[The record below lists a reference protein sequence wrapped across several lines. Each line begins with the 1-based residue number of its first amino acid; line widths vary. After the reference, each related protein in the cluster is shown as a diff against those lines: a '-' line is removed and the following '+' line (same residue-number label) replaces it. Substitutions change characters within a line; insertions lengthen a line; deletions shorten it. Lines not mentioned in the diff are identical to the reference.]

1 MAAATTPDIRTG
13 DRPEPMAGARRAAPS
28 GAGAGARTRGLAL
41 AGAGAVRRAACVAR
55 LLAVLLVAAPVG
67 PALVG
72 ALAPTPA
79 AAQDAPVIGRV
90 DSILV
95 EGARRVDDATIK
107 AYMTVVEGE
116 PATAADINASLR
128 RLLDTGLFEDV
139 TISPL
144 GSGLLV
150 QVKEAAYINLVA
162 FEGNEEV
169 KDETLRGSIRSTSR
183 SAFSRAKADR
193 DAQTLLELYRRS
205 GRYGATVEPVIIER
219 DNNRVDLVFEIDE
232 GQPTGIRS
240 IAFVGNRAFSD
251 RRLRSAIGTKENGL
265 LAFLYSTGTYDPDRL
280 EYDKELLRRHY
291 LDRGYADF
299 RVLSAVAELADDRE
313 DFLLTFT
320 VDEGEV
326 YEFGK
331 LDIDIRIPG
340 IDPEPLRA
348 VFEMEE
354 GEAYSISEVD
364 TAIENLIFEL
374 GQRGYVFLDVRPR
387 ANKNEETRTIDVTL
401 EASEG
406 PRVYIE
412 RIEIV
417 GNSRT
422 VDRVLRREFH
432 VAEGDAYNALEIE
445 AARSRLRA
453 LGFFGQ
459 VDVRTERGGADDR
472 AVVKVEVEEKLTGS
486 ISLGLGFSSSDGP
499 GGDISIT
506 EQNFLGRG
514 QFVQASVQVAGYK
527 QAVQFNFEEPAL
539 LDRDLAAGFNIGY
552 VQIDRTY
559 ESSYQET
566 NIGFR
571 PYLEF
576 PVADDQRLRLKYRIS
591 SDEIRDVTRYA
602 SPAIFEDE
610 GSALTSSIGAVWTLD
625 RRNDVLEPTRGY
637 RVGFDQELAGLG
649 GDTAY
654 TRSVASAK
662 VWQGF
667 LDDQLVA
674 SAEIEGGAMFS
685 FGDDLRVSDR
695 FYMGGDDFRGF
706 ARDGIGPRDVSVI
719 SVRERDSDG
728 NLVTPANRINVQRDD
743 ALGGQYYAM
752 LRTNV
757 SFPLGLPDEFGI
769 YGGLFA
775 DVGTVWGL
783 DQTTYSDKFN
793 RPDVTIDDSAIIR
806 ASIGASLFIDSP
818 FGPLRFNFA
827 LPVVR
832 EDYDAR
838 EYFRFTIGGRF

>member
-1 MAAATTPDIRTG
+1 MAAAPTPEIRTG
-13 DRPEPMAGARRAAPS
+13 RRPEPWADARPDAGRSGARR
-28 GAGAGARTRGLAL
+28 GAGPEEGGARP
-41 AGAGAVRRAACVAR
+41 AGAVLRAVAAALLFAA
-55 LLAVLLVAAPVG
+55 LLA
-67 PALVG
+67 PALT
-72 ALAPTPA
+72 APTPA
-79 AAQDAPVIGRV
+79 AAQDAPVISRV
-90 DSILV
+90 ERILV

-107 AYMTVVEGE
+107 AYMTVTEGE

-144 GSGLLV
+144 GDGLLV

-162 FEGNEEV
+162 FEGNDAI
-169 KDETLRGSIRSTSR
+169 KDETLRASIRSSSR
-183 SAFSRAKADR
+183 SAFSRAQADR

-240 IAFVGNRAFSD
+240 INFVGNKAFSD

-265 LAFLYSTGTYDPDRL
+265 LAFLYATGTYDPDRL

-299 RVLSAVAELADDRE
+299 QVLSAVAELADDRE
-313 DFLLTFT
+313 DFILTFT
-320 VDEGEV
+320 VEEGEV
-326 YEFGK
+326 YKFGT
-331 LDIDIRIPG
+331 LDLDIRIPG

-348 VFEMEE
+348 VFEMQE
-354 GEAYSISEVD
+354 GEDYSISEVD
-364 TAIENLIFEL
+364 KAIENLIFEL

-387 ANKNEETRTIDVTL
+387 ADKDPETHTINVTL
-401 EASEG
+401 EAAEG

-412 RIEIV
+412 RIEIE

-422 VDRVLRREFH
+422 VDRVLRRQFH
-432 VAEGDAYNALEIE
+432 VAEGDAYNALEIQ
-445 AARSRLRA
+445 AARTRLRA
-453 LGFFGQ
+453 LGFFSKAE
-459 VDVRTERGGADDR
+459 VRTERGGADDR

-499 GGDISIT
+499 GGDLSIS
-506 EQNFLGRG
+506 ERNFLGRG
-514 QFVQASVQVAGYK
+514 QYVSASVQVAGDE

-552 VQIDRTY
+552 VQVDRTD

-566 NIGFR
+566 NIGFK

-576 PVADDQRLRLKYRIS
+576 PIADDQRLRLKYRIS
-591 SDEIRDVTRYA
+591 SDEIRDISRFA

-610 GSALTSSIGAVWTLD
+610 GSELTSSIGAIWTLD
-625 RRNDVLEPTRGY
+625 RRNDLVEPTRGY
-637 RVGFDQELAGLG
+637 RLTFDQELAGLG

-654 TRSVASAK
+654 TRSVAAAK

-667 LDDQLVA
+667 LDDQVVA
-674 SAEIEGGAMFS
+674 SFEVEGGAMFG
-685 FGDDLRVSDR
+685 FGDDLRVNDR
-695 FYMGGDDFRGF
+695 FYLGGDRFRGF
-706 ARDGIGPRDVSVI
+706 ARDGIGPRDVSSI
-719 SVRERDSDG
+719 SVRERDG
-728 NLVTPANRINVQRDD
+728 NGNVVRPVNRFTVVRDD

-757 SFPLGLPDEFGI
+757 SFPLGLPDEFGV

-775 DVGTVWGL
+775 DIGTLWGL
-783 DQTTYSDKFN
+783 DETVYPDKFS
-793 RPDVTIDDSAIIR
+793 RPTVVVDDSAQIR
-806 ASIGASLFIDSP
+806 ASVGASLFIDSP
-818 FGPLRFNFA
+818 FGPLKFNFA
-827 LPVVR
+827 IPVVR